1 MHHSVCFGEVLWDN
15 FASGKKA
22 GGAPMNVA
30 LHLHKQ
36 GIDSKMI
43 SSVGKDTDGGEL
55 TGYLKDQG
63 LDTSLISQHASLPT
77 GVVEVQLDADHQ
89 AKYDIVKPV
98 AWDEIKYSEELEQ
111 VVSQSDV
118 LIFGSLASRSET
130 SKTTLLKLLP
140 AAKFKVFDMNLRPPH
155 FEEELVIFLMRAC
168 DVLKINEVE
177 LDYLAQLFS
186 FESGS
191 REEQLKQLRK
201 QISVPTIC
209 VTLGGEG
216 AMVLHNDKLLKH
228 QGVKVVPVDT
238 VGAGDAFLAT
248 FIASYLKGL
257 SIELTLERA
266 CAAGAL
272 VASRPGANPEYSEED
287 ILRICNQ

>member
-1 MHHSVCFGEVLWDN
+1 MHQCVSFGEVLWDN

-43 SSVGKDTDGGEL
+43 SSVGKDPDGVEL
-55 TGYLKDQG
+55 TGYLQDQG
-63 LDTSLISQHASLPT
+63 LDTSLIAQHAYLPT
-77 GVVEVQLDADHQ
+77 GVVEVKLDADHQ
-89 AKYDIVKPV
+89 AEYDIVKSV
-98 AWDEIKYSEELEQ
+98 AWDEIYFSDELED
-111 VVSQSDV
+111 VVSKSDV
-118 LIFGSLASRSET
+118 MVFGSLACRSEI

-140 AAKFKVFDMNLRPPH
+140 SARFKVFDMNLRPPH
-155 FEEELVIFLMRAC
+155 FAEELVISLMGAC

-177 LDYLAQLFS
+177 LDHLAQLFG

-191 REEQLKQLRK
+191 REAQLRQLKK
-201 QISVPTIC
+201 QVSIPTIC
-209 VTLGGEG
+209 VTLGSEG
-216 AMVLHNDKLLKH
+216 AMVLHNERLLKH
-228 QGVKVVPVDT
+228 QGFKVVPVDT

-257 SIELTLERA
+257 PVELTLERA

-272 VASRPGANPEYSEED
+272 VASKSGANPEYTEED
-287 ILRICNQ
+287 ILKMIK

>member
-1 MHHSVCFGEVLWDN
+1 
-15 FASGKKA
+15 
-22 GGAPMNVA
+22 MNVA

-228 QGVKVVPVDT
+228 QGFKVVPVDT